1 LRAVRIIGITGTNGA
16 GKGTTVEYLL
26 SRHNFRHYS
35 VRGYLNQR
43 LREAGLPLDRDHLV
57 QLANSIRAERGP
69 AAMAELLFEE
79 AERQGGDCVL
89 ESIRTMGEIEA
100 LRAKGAFLLLAVD
113 APAALRYAR
122 IRLRDSETDRISEEQ
137 FAAEEQR
144 EMSST
149 DPNRQNIAS
158 CMERADYRLWNGGSF
173 EALYAQIEQ
182 ALQHFD
188 AMR

>member
-35 VRGYLNQR
+35 VRAYLNQR

-69 AAMAELLFEE
+69 AAMAELLFEQ
-79 AERQGGDCVL
+79 AEQQGGDCVL
-89 ESIRTMGEIEA
+89 ESIRTVGEIEA

-122 IRLRDSETDRISEEQ
+122 IRARDSETDRIGEQQFMDEE
-137 FAAEEQR
+137 AR

-149 DPNRQNIAS
+149 DPNRQNLVA
-158 CMERADYRLWNGGSF
+158 CMERADFRLWNGGSF
-173 EALYAQIEQ
+173 EALYGQIEE
-182 ALQHFD
+182 ALSHFD
-188 AMR
+188 AKR